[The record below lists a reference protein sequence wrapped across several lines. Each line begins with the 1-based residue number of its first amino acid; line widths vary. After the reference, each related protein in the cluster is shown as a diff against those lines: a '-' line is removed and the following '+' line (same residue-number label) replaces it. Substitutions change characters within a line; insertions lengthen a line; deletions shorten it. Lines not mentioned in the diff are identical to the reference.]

1 MTKEK
6 LITAT
11 AWKNKGNG
19 QILITL
25 PRDKFKAGDV
35 VAVKKVKVSFN

>member
-1 MTKEK
+1 MNKVITK
-6 LITAT
+6 T

-25 PRDKFKAGDV
+25 PRDQFKEGDIV
-35 VAVKKVKVSFN
+35 LVKKSEATFN